1 MKIAISAKGKIT
13 DDLIDMRF
21 GRCEHFQIH
30 DTETKEVQIL
40 ENLGKCANGGAGI
53 VAANQL
59 IDEKVNVI
67 ITGNLGPNAFKLI
80 DVAHVKS
87 YKCEDIAKRLLNHIG
102 CINDRLIDNP
112 YQFPLIRDRYL
123 SMKGYRIAII
133 PKTKYILVFD
143 IREDTVFVLGIFHQ
157 LENYWIK
164 V

>member
-1 MKIAISAKGKIT
+1 MLDILITISPIIPIASLKASEVKTAPSAAVLPYK
-13 DDLIDMRF
+13 
-21 GRCEHFQIH
+21 
-30 DTETKEVQIL
+30 
-40 ENLGKCANGGAGI
+40 
-53 VAANQL
+53 
-59 IDEKVNVI
+59 
-67 ITGNLGPNAFKLI
+67 
-80 DVAHVKS
+80 
-87 YKCEDIAKRLLNHIG
+87 YKCEDTAKRLLNYIG